1 MKSSPANSKHR
12 LYAVAVRITF
22 ALLSLLIGAAVV
34 DNTVH
39 HKWRISAD
47 MAHMIDTNTTDSV
60 VTRWNTE
67 SARQFENQFA
77 LVINTPLDDAA
88 YNREGAIEAAID
100 AFETTQDALFVAVD
114 HSDSLS
120 PLVDKLIQ
128 HRFNFTDTQAGR
140 SAEDVAAA
148 IVSKAY
154 GAGFEG
160 VPGLSL
166 RNDPQGILQTRL
178 NEFLPQP
185 QADVFANR
193 IAIIN
198 DNTPP
203 SLLLSYQIQGS
214 GLDLATQAKLV
225 DAVDQLESA
234 LAPLLPEA
242 QLWRLGP
249 VFHAQFAAASMKSDL
264 SVIATGST
272 LGILILFLTMFGRPQ
287 ALLVSIGSITF
298 GFATAFTLCN
308 WLFTQLHFIVLVF
321 GASLIGVCVDFSLHL
336 FARYYQTPEENGK
349 QVFSAIFSPLLLS
362 LASSVLGYLCLS
374 FSGLSSLQQIAVFS
388 CLGLSAAWL
397 FLGTIACSL
406 PSANKPAL
414 LLPWLTH
421 YLSAVIGK
429 GARKK
434 PLINSALF
442 AGLIAV
448 TAASA
453 LLYSTSDNPRLMYH
467 ASPKLINDLK
477 QAASVIQEFD
487 PSRAILVSGRSEEA
501 VMQKLAALQ
510 TLLEQ
515 WRADGLI
522 AGYRSIHTL
531 LPLAQEQRSAFA
543 RNDRLYQPGGAVYD
557 TLISLGY
564 PAASVA
570 KAGEFRLL
578 TPSSL
583 AGSSAL
589 TQNLW
594 VESGD
599 EVAAVIELKS
609 PDSRRLQA
617 AIKKL
622 NDPMVVFADRAAD
635 LTHILATIRHKAQ
648 SLLLVAYLM
657 ILAMFVINYRSL
669 VALQL
674 IAIPLGSSLAT
685 VAIISAFS
693 AINAFHIFALYLVL
707 GLGIDYAVFL
717 QASRY
722 NPDASTLAAIILSAL
737 TSLLSFGL
745 LGLSQTPMIGDF
757 GITLSLGIAINAAV
771 IFLHFLISSCAT
783 TNNSQSV
790 HKSNG

>member
-1 MKSSPANSKHR
+1 MKLSPAYSNHR
-12 LYAVAVRITF
+12 QYAAGVRVIF

-47 MAHMIDTNTTDSV
+47 MAHMIDTNTSDSV

-67 SARQFENQFA
+67 SARQFENQFV

-88 YNREGAIEAAID
+88 YNREEAIETAID
-100 AFETTQDALFVAVD
+100 TFEATHETLFVAVD
-114 HSDSLS
+114 HSESLS

-128 HRFNFTDTQAGR
+128 HRFNFADIQAGR
-140 SAEDVAAA
+140 SAEDVAASIIA
-148 IVSKAY
+148 RAY

-166 RNDPQGILQTRL
+166 LNDPQGILQARL
-178 NEFLPQP
+178 TDFLPHP

-198 DNTPP
+198 DNTSP
-203 SLLLSYQIQGS
+203 SILLSYQILGS
-214 GLDLATQAKLV
+214 GLDLATQATLV

-272 LGILILFLTMFGRPQ
+272 LGILILFLAMFGRPQ

-308 WLFTQLHFIVLVF
+308 WLFAQLHFIVLVF
-321 GASLIGVCVDFSLHL
+321 GASLIGVCVDFSLHV
-336 FARYYQTPEENGK
+336 FARYYQTPEDDGK

-406 PSANKPAL
+406 RRAHKPAL
-414 LLPWLTH
+414 LLPSLTR
-421 YLSAVIGK
+421 YLSTAIGK
-429 GARKK
+429 GAKK
-434 PLINSALF
+434 RPLINSALL

-448 TAASA
+448 AAASA
-453 LLYSTSDNPRLMYH
+453 SLYSTSDNPRLMYH

-477 QAASVIQEFD
+477 HAASVIQEFD
-487 PSRAILVSGRSEEA
+487 PSRAILVSGHSEDA
-501 VMQKLAALQ
+501 VMKKLAALQ
-510 TLLEQ
+510 TPLEQ

-522 AGYRSIHTL
+522 AGFRSIHRL
-531 LPLAQEQRSAFA
+531 LPLAQEQRAAFDH
-543 RNDRLYQPGGAVYD
+543 NNGLYQPGGAVYD
-557 TLISLGY
+557 SLTSLGY

-570 KAGEFRLL
+570 KASEFRLL
-578 TPSSL
+578 APSSL
-583 AGSSAL
+583 AGASAL

-594 VESGD
+594 VEAGD

-609 PDSRRLQA
+609 PDSRKLQA
-617 AIKKL
+617 AISEL

-648 SLLLVAYLM
+648 SLLVVAYLM

-685 VAIISAFS
+685 VAIISAFG

-722 NPDASTLAAIILSAL
+722 NPDASTLAAILLSAL

-771 IFLHFLISSCAT
+771 IFLHFLISPCAT
-783 TNNSQSV
+783 TNNDQSV